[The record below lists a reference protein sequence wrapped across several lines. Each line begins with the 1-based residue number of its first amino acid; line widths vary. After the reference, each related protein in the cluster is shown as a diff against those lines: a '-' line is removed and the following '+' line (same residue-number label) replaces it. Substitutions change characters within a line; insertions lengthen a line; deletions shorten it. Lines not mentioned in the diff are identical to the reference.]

1 MGEDVRRYRNENRS
15 GKSVSKKVFVIMT
28 LWFAASSVVDAG
40 LYFAGVLTAPIKEL
54 LLMLLV
60 EFAIS
65 FLPAVIWTILFLR
78 RQTQKEYDLF
88 LELATEEERYRLAF
102 ENSKDLIF
110 EYDYSNGSLACIG
123 NYEDETAGEGATNR
137 FSGTLESMVL
147 SGDYVY
153 HEDIQKV
160 IDFKNGKTSESFAI
174 RLRKDSE
181 SPYRWYMVEGSV
193 VSDNEKPVRLVGKL
207 RDIDREKQ
215 QEKEFLEN
223 SKKDDATGFYT
234 WDVGAKIIESRLE
247 STKKTVMFMF
257 FKILNMDSMDE
268 DYGTIF
274 ADALIVHVA
283 NVLGSSTREEDTL
296 IRINRSAFVAVLP
309 DISSDG
315 MMMMHTGIE
324 RQLEHMYTGADNTGG
339 LDYIIRFFDK
349 KDDLEKAVVSELSS
363 DEPGLNRVVGIRY
376 DTVSFAFNI
385 LEHTR
390 DINSAMGML
399 LEYIGSQF
407 NITAIHVMEKEEMP
421 GVETCLFEWRTGPV
435 SFGVHAGERRETDA
449 VDMEHI
455 YSLFSNQDFVILDR
469 HALVSLSD
477 KTRGRYLRNHTSHL
491 LVAMLSGGECVGV
504 IDYEHLNPEYLWP
517 EETSATLNEV
527 TRVISTYI
535 LKNKS
540 DNASRAKSDFLSSM
554 SHEIRTP
561 MNAISGF
568 SELILAEKDLNE
580 NARRYAN
587 DIKAS
592 SESLISIINDILD
605 FSKIEAGKFEIIE
618 GNYRLSSLLNDV
630 YSIIGVRIGE
640 KGISLEVVMDGRI
653 PDGLVGDESRVKQ
666 VFLNILNNAVKFT
679 NRGSITLTIS
689 WESADEG
696 AGFLHASV
704 KDTGIGIRE
713 EDLERIFESFSQV
726 DTARNKSI
734 KGTGLGLAICKNLV
748 GLMGGKISAVSTYGQ
763 GSTFSFSFRQRVYDD
778 SACEFDPNNL
788 KREERKAFTV
798 PFTAPEARAL
808 VVDDNKVNLE
818 VAKGLLRQYGMKV
831 YSALS
836 GEEALD
842 MIFREE
848 PFDIIF
854 MDHMMPKMDGIET
867 TTHIRHRETDHNVP
881 VIALTAN
888 AIKGADKLFLDA
900 GMNDYISKPIDLRR
914 LAYVMERWIPE
925 SKKIRDIAPQKQEAE
940 QSSFAEAGSSEPA
953 SFDNTGQADTDGIK
967 NEGIFSV
974 LKGIDA
980 SAGLSNCL
988 QDADTYCGLLET
1000 FLDSDSYNEANRFY
1014 LENDIDNYKITVH
1027 GLKSAANYIGASKLS
1042 SYAKMLETYAKD
1054 NDGKSIDRDHPG
1066 LKPLYDEVAG
1076 SIEEF
1081 LRGRMKG
1088 NEGEKTKVD
1097 VNRDDLAEHTDELI
1111 RMIEDMDLDG
1121 VSRKAE
1127 EMAGMRSGDEKIDEL
1142 VNGIVKD
1149 ASNFDFEE
1157 AGQKAQNIKSLLTG
1171 QN

>member
-1 MGEDVRRYRNENRS
+1 MSDDLKIYKDENKI
-15 GKSVSKKVFVIMT
+15 GNVSKKLFVIMF
-28 LWFAASSVVDAG
+28 LWFSASCVVVTMLYIAG
-40 LYFAGVLTAPIKEL
+40 FIEASFTAL
-54 LLMLLV
+54 LLILAV
-60 EFAIS
+60 AFFIS
-65 FLPAVIWTILFLR
+65 FSPAVIFIILYTKK
-78 RQTQKEYDLF
+78 QTEKEYELF
-88 LELATEEERYRLAF
+88 VELATEEERYRLAF
-102 ENSKDLIF
+102 ENSKDLIY
-110 EYDYSNGSLACIG
+110 EYDFANGALSCFG
-123 NYEDETAGEGATNR
+123 NYEDESGQAGDMTR
-137 FSGTLESMVL
+137 FTGTLESMVL
-147 SGDYVY
+147 NGDYVY

-160 IDFKNGKTSESFAI
+160 VDFKNGKTSESFAI
-174 RLRKDSE
+174 RLRRSSE

-234 WDVGAKIIESRLE
+234 WDVGAKIIESKLDG
-247 STKKTVMFMF
+247 SKKSVMFMF
-257 FKILNMDSMDE
+257 FKILNMGMMDE

-283 NVLGSSTREEDTL
+283 NVLKSSTREEDTL
-296 IRINRSAFVAVLP
+296 IRINRSAFAAVLP

-349 KDDLEKAVVSELSS
+349 KSDLENAAASELQA
-363 DEPGLNRVVGIRY
+363 DDPGLNKVVGIRY

-407 NITAIHVMEKEEMP
+407 NVTAIHVMEKEETP
-421 GVETCLFEWRTGPV
+421 GVETCLFEWRSGPM
-435 SFGVHAGERRETDA
+435 SFGAHPGERRETDPI
-449 VDMEHI
+449 DMEHI
-455 YSLFSNQDFVILDR
+455 YEMFANHDFVILDR
-469 HALVSLSD
+469 HALISLTD

-580 NARRYAN
+580 NTRKYAN

-605 FSKIEAGKFEIIE
+605 FSKIEAGKFEIVE
-618 GNYRLSSLLNDV
+618 GNYRLSSMLNDV

-640 KGISLEVVMDGRI
+640 KGIALDVITEGKI

-679 NRGSITLTIS
+679 NKGSITLTIS
-689 WESADEG
+689 WEKQTEDSG
-696 AGFLHASV
+696 ILHASV
-704 KDTGIGIRE
+704 KDTGIGIKE
-713 EDLERIFESFSQV
+713 DDLERIFESFSQV
-726 DTARNKSI
+726 DIVRNKSI

-748 GLMGGKISAVSTYGQ
+748 GLMGGKINAVSTYGQ
-763 GSTFSFSFRQRVYDD
+763 GTTFSFSFKQKIYDD
-778 SACEFDPNNL
+778 SDCIFDPNNL
-788 KREERKAFTV
+788 KRIERKAFTV
-798 PFTAPEARAL
+798 PFIAPEARVL
-808 VVDDNKVNLE
+808 IVDDNKVNLE
-818 VAKGLLRQYGMKV
+818 VAKGLLGQYKSHV
-831 YSALS
+831 YAALS

-842 MIFREE
+842 IIFREE

-854 MDHMMPKMDGIET
+854 MDHMMPKMDGVET
-867 TTHIRHRETDHNVP
+867 TAHIRHREMGGNNVP
-881 VIALTAN
+881 IIALTAN

-900 GMNDYISKPIDLRR
+900 GMNDYISKPIDLRL
-914 LAYVMERWIPE
+914 LASVMDRWLPE
-925 SKKIRDIAPQKQEAE
+925 EKKIRDFDAGQETKE
-940 QSSFAEAGSSEPA
+940 NESQSEGGYE
-953 SFDNTGQADTDGIK
+953 NTAGQAAASVGDDIV
-967 NEGIFSV
+967 NEGEFSV

-980 SAGLSNCL
+980 SLGLSNCL
-988 QDADTYCGLLET
+988 GDSDTYSGLLKT
-1000 FLDSDSYNEANRFY
+1000 FIDSDSYNEANKFY
-1014 LENDIDNYKITVH
+1014 LENDLENYKITVH

-1042 SYAKMLETYAKD
+1042 AYAKMLEMFAKD
-1054 NDGKSIDRDHPG
+1054 GDSKSIDRDHPG
-1066 LKPLYDEVAG
+1066 LKPLYTEVADSIVEFLGGQADDSKEINKTEIGKDEVLQLTENLLG
-1076 SIEEF
+1076 F
-1081 LRGRMKG
+1081 
-1088 NEGEKTKVD
+1088 
-1097 VNRDDLAEHTDELI
+1097 
-1111 RMIEDMDLDG
+1111 IEDMDLDA

-1127 EMAGMRSGDEKIDEL
+1127 EMAGLKYDNEEINEL
-1142 VNGIVKD
+1142 INGIVND
-1149 ASNFDFEE
+1149 ASNFDFDE
-1157 AGQKAQNIKSLLTG
+1157 AAQKAEKIKMMLT
-1171 QN
+1171 QSN

>member
-1 MGEDVRRYRNENRS
+1 MGDNLKKFRNENKT
-15 GKSVSKKVFVIMT
+15 GTVSKRLFVIMS
-28 LWFAASSVVDAG
+28 LWFLASVLVVG
-40 LYFAGVLTAPIKEL
+40 VLYFSGILSASAKDLILILIVAVL
-54 LLMLLV
+54 
-60 EFAIS
+60 IS
-65 FLPAVIWTILFLR
+65 FLPALFVMVFYLN
-78 RQTQKEYDLF
+78 RQNQKEYDLF

-102 ENSKDLIF
+102 ENSKDIIF
-110 EYDYSNGSLACIG
+110 EYEYSNGALSCFG
-123 NYEDETAGEGATNR
+123 NYGDESTKAGDMSR
-137 FSGTLESMVL
+137 FTGTLESIVL
-147 SGDYVY
+147 NGDYVF

-160 IDFKNGKTSESFAI
+160 VDFKNGNTKENFAV
-174 RLRKDSE
+174 RVRRDSE

-193 VSDNEKPVRLVGKL
+193 VSDKEKPVRLVGKL

-223 SKKDDATGFYT
+223 SKKDEATGFYT
-234 WDVGAKIIESRLE
+234 WDVGTKIIESKLE
-247 STKKTVMFMF
+247 ATKKTVMFMF

-283 NVLGSSTREEDTL
+283 NVLKSSTRDEDTL

-309 DISSDG
+309 EISSDG

-349 KDDLEKAVVSELSS
+349 KADLEKTVDSELSS
-363 DEPGLNRVVGIRY
+363 NDPGLNRVVGIRY

-407 NITAIHVMEKEEMP
+407 NITAIHVLEKEEMP
-421 GVETCLFEWRTGPV
+421 GVESCLYEWKTGPV
-435 SFGVHAGERRETDA
+435 SFGVHPGERRETDA

-455 YSLFSNQDFVILDR
+455 YSLFANQDFVILDR
-469 HALVSLSD
+469 HALINLSD

-568 SELILAEKDLNE
+568 SELILAEKDLND
-580 NARRYAN
+580 NARKYAN

-605 FSKIEAGKFEIIE
+605 FSKIEAGKFEIID
-618 GNYRLSSLLNDV
+618 GNYRLSTLLNDV

-640 KGISLEVVMDGRI
+640 KGIALDVLMEGKI
-653 PDGLVGDESRVKQ
+653 PDGLIGDESRVKQ

-689 WESADEG
+689 WESTAEDS
-696 AGFLHASV
+696 GFLHASV

-726 DTARNKSI
+726 DTVRNKSI

-763 GSTFSFSFRQRVYDD
+763 GSTFSFSFRQRVYDE

-798 PFTAPEARAL
+798 PFTAPDARVL

-818 VAKGLLRQYGMKV
+818 VAKGLLRQYGLHV
-831 YSALS
+831 YAADS
-836 GEEALD
+836 GEEALN

-867 TTHIRHRETDHNVP
+867 TGHIRHREMDKNVP
-881 VIALTAN
+881 IIALTAN

-900 GMNDYISKPIDLRR
+900 GMNDYISKPIDLRV
-914 LAYVMERWIPE
+914 LASVMERWIPE
-925 SKKIRDIAPQKQEAE
+925 EKKIRNTVPEKKEEPEKKIEKSDVSSQKPAP
-940 QSSFAEAGSSEPA
+940 PA
-953 SFDNTGQADTDGIK
+953 YYEETGEIR
-967 NEGIFSV
+967 NEGIYSV
-974 LKGIDA
+974 LRGIDA
-980 SAGLSNCL
+980 ATGLANCL
-988 QDADTYCGLLET
+988 GDEDTYCGLLET
-1000 FLDSDSYNEANRFY
+1000 FIDSDSYNEANRFY
-1014 LENDIDNYKITVH
+1014 LDNDIDNYKITVH
-1027 GLKSAANYIGASKLS
+1027 GLKSAANYIGAAKLS
-1042 SYAKMLETYAKD
+1042 AYSKMLEMYAKD
-1054 NDGKSIDRDHPG
+1054 KDERSIDRDHPG
-1066 LKPLYDEVAG
+1066 LKPLYEEVES
-1076 SIEEF
+1076 SIKEF
-1081 LRGRMKG
+1081 LKTNGSNAEEETQKTEIGRDG
-1088 NEGEKTKVD
+1088 
-1097 VNRDDLAEHTDELI
+1097 LLEHVEELI
-1111 RMIEDMDLDG
+1111 RMIEDMDLDA
-1121 VSRKAE
+1121 VSHKAE
-1127 EMAGMRSGDEKIDEL
+1127 EMAGLEYEDPE
-1142 VNGIVKD
+1142 VNGLIGEIVKD
-1149 ASNFDFEE
+1149 ALNFDFEE
-1157 AGQKAQNIKSLLTG
+1157 AGQKAENIKSLLT
-1171 QN
+1171 Q

>member
-1 MGEDVRRYRNENRS
+1 MGEDLKIYRDKNKIGN
-15 GKSVSKKVFVIMT
+15 VSKKLFVIMF
-28 LWFAASSVVDAG
+28 LWFVASCLVVTV
-40 LYFAGVLTAPIKEL
+40 LYFTGFIEASRGAL
-54 LLMLLV
+54 LIILAAA
-60 EFAIS
+60 FFIS
-65 FLPAVIWTILFLR
+65 FSPAVIFITLYMKKQAENEYKLFV
-78 RQTQKEYDLF
+78 
-88 LELATEEERYRLAF
+88 ELATEEERYRLAF
-102 ENSKDLIF
+102 ENSRDLIF
-110 EYDYSNGSLACIG
+110 EYDFGDGSLSCFG
-123 NYEDETAGEGATNR
+123 NYEDENGRAGEMTR
-137 FSGTLESMVL
+137 FNGTLENMVL
-147 SGDYVY
+147 NGDYVY

-160 IDFKNGKTSESFAI
+160 VDFKNGKTSESFPI
-174 RLRKDSE
+174 RLRRDSE
-181 SPYRWYMVEGSV
+181 RPYRWYMVEGTV
-193 VSDNEKPVRLVGKL
+193 VSDNEKPVKLVGKL

-215 QEKEFLEN
+215 QEKDFLEN

-234 WDVGAKIIESRLE
+234 WDVGAKIID
-247 STKKTVMFMF
+247 TKLGGSKSSEMFMF
-257 FKILNMDSMDE
+257 FKILNMGSMDE

-283 NVLGSSTREEDTL
+283 NVLRSSTREEDTL
-296 IRINRSAFVAVLP
+296 IRINRSAFAAVLP

-349 KDDLEKAVVSELSS
+349 KKDLENAVASELSS
-363 DEPGLNRVVGIRY
+363 DDPGLGKVVGIRY

-385 LEHTR
+385 LEHTK

-407 NITAIHVMEKEEMP
+407 NVTAIHVMEKEETP
-421 GVETCLFEWRTGPV
+421 GVETCLFEWRSGPM
-435 SFGVHAGERRETDA
+435 SFGAHPGERRETDA
-449 VDMEHI
+449 VDMENI
-455 YSLFSNQDFVILDR
+455 YGMFANHDFVILDR
-469 HALVSLSD
+469 HALISLSD

-504 IDYEHLNPEYLWP
+504 IDYEHLNPEYMWP

-580 NARRYAN
+580 NARKYAN

-592 SESLISIINDILD
+592 SESLLSIINDILD

-618 GNYRLSSLLNDV
+618 GNYRLSSMLNDV

-640 KGISLEVVMDGRI
+640 KGIALDVITEGRI

-689 WESADEG
+689 WENLKEDYG
-696 AGFLHASV
+696 ILHASV

-726 DTARNKSI
+726 DTVRNKSI

-763 GSTFSFSFRQRVYDD
+763 GSTFSFSFKQKIYDD
-778 SACEFDPNNL
+778 NPCEFDPNNL
-788 KREERKAFTV
+788 KREERKAFSV
-798 PFTAPEARAL
+798 PFTAPDASVL
-808 VVDDNKVNLE
+808 IVDDNKVNLE
-818 VAKGLLRQYGMKV
+818 VAKGLLRQYGVHV
-831 YSALS
+831 YAALS

-842 MIFREE
+842 MIFREQ

-867 TTHIRHRETDHNVP
+867 TAHIRHRETDENVP
-881 VIALTAN
+881 IIALTAN

-900 GMNDYISKPIDLRR
+900 GMNDYISKPIDLRH
-914 LAYVMERWIPE
+914 LAAVMEKWIPE
-925 SKKIRDIAPQKQEAE
+925 QKKIRNTAPADEEVSHESKQTET
-940 QSSFAEAGSSEPA
+940 GSSN
-953 SFDNTGQADTDGIK
+953 DNPSDRITSVLQKEIQ
-967 NEGIFSV
+967 NEGEFAV

-980 SAGLSNCL
+980 KTGLENCL
-988 QDADTYCGLLET
+988 GDTDTYSGLLQT
-1000 FLDSDSYNEANRFY
+1000 FIDSDSYNEANRFY
-1014 LENDIDNYKITVH
+1014 LENDIENYKITVH
-1027 GLKSAANYIGASKLS
+1027 GMKSAANYIGALKLS
-1042 SYAKMLETYAKD
+1042 AYAKMLEMYAKD
-1054 NDGKSIDRDHPG
+1054 GDTKSIDRDHQG
-1066 LKPLYDEVAG
+1066 LQPLYKEVADSINEYLG
-1076 SIEEF
+1076 VNRKTEEEETKKNEVGKEELLSLTEDLTGLIEE
-1081 LRGRMKG
+1081 
-1088 NEGEKTKVD
+1088 
-1097 VNRDDLAEHTDELI
+1097 
-1111 RMIEDMDLDG
+1111 MDLDA
-1121 VSRKAE
+1121 VSRKAG
-1127 EMAGMRSGDEKIDEL
+1127 EMAEMKYDDDQINEL
-1142 VNGIVKD
+1142 IEEIVKD

-1157 AGQKAQNIKSLLTG
+1157 AGEKAQKIKTLLT
-1171 QN
+1171 QKS